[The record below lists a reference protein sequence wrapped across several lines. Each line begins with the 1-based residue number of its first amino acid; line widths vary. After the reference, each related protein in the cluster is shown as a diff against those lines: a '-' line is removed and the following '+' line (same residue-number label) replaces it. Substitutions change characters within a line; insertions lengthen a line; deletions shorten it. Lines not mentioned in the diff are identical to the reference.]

1 MSRGLVAAGVALA
14 LAVLAILYFM
24 PVPQPYMNAQALSQ
38 ELQAAGVKWWKLIPE
53 ELYNVTFISN
63 LKLGT
68 TLWEYR
74 AIDML
79 AQAFL
84 ILGAACGVTALFRI
98 EPPKEVA
105 EEEEAVIEA
114 PIEELEK
121 EPEEEV

>member
-1 MSRGLVAAGVALA
+1 MSKGLAAAGAVLA

-24 PVPQPYMNAQALSQ
+24 PIPQPYADATALSQ
-38 ELQAAGVKWWKLIPE
+38 GLKALGVNWWSLVPQ
-53 ELYNVTFISN
+53 ELYNPTFMSN
-63 LKLGT
+63 LMLGT
-68 TLWEYR
+68 TLWSYR

-98 EPPKEVA
+98 EPPKEIA

-114 PIEELEK
+114 PLEEGIE
-121 EPEEEV
+121 EEEV

>member
-1 MSRGLVAAGVALA
+1 MSKGLAAAGAALA

-24 PVPQPYMNAQALSQ
+24 PIPQPYTDAAALSHG
-38 ELQAAGVKWWKLIPE
+38 LKALGVNWWNIVPE
-53 ELYNVTFISN
+53 ELYNPTFMSS
-63 LKLGT
+63 LMLGT
-68 TLWEYR
+68 TLWSYR

-105 EEEEAVIEA
+105 EEEAVIEA
-114 PIEELEK
+114 PL
-121 EPEEEV
+121 EEVIEGEEV

>member
-1 MSRGLVAAGVALA
+1 MSKGLVACSAILA

-24 PVPQPYMNAQALSQ
+24 PLPQPYADASTLSQ
-38 ELQAAGVKWWKLIPE
+38 GLRELEVKWWNIVPQ
-53 ELYNVTFISN
+53 ELYDKAFLSN

-68 TLWEYR
+68 TLWSYR

-98 EPPKEVA
+98 EPPKEVI
-105 EEEEAVIEA
+105 EEEEAVVE
-114 PIEELEK
+114 PLGEETI
-121 EPEEEV
+121 EEEV